1 MGIRKSDSSL
11 KEKFNSAIN
20 SMCDDGSLNSLITEW
35 EISETFPDCK

>member
-11 KEKFNSAIN
+11 KENLNSAIN
-20 SMCDDGSLNSLITEW
+20 SMRDDGSLNSLITEW